1 MKINKDY
8 LKISLYIFVTLA
20 LLILFFKIV
29 DNFSNAFD
37 SFRIIINFTFK
48 LFRPFIIGIII
59 AYFLYRPVKWLE
71 DEFLKD
77 RIKRRKLSRAISI
90 LIIYIII
97 FVILGSFLS
106 FSLPRIGKN
115 ITDLVSGIPQYIE
128 KTGDFLTKLDINQR
142 IQNFIDNLPID
153 SSILKN
159 YDIVGNIDEY
169 INKILDNAQNA
180 VEKIAVYLVN
190 SVIYITSGFF
200 SLVVALFIAFYI
212 LKDKE
217 ELFHSINKYFN
228 AFHPTKVG
236 RWKEI
241 LFLTDEI
248 FGKYLLGNIIDSS
261 IIGILCFIGL
271 MIMDINFA
279 FLISL
284 IVGVTNLIP
293 FFGPFI
299 GAVPGAIL
307 TIFDSPIK
315 ALWFLLFILVL
326 QQFDGN
332 YLKPKVLGDKVGLS
346 PFWVLF
352 AILIGGGIFGVWG
365 MFLGVP
371 TIAVIR
377 VLILQIIERED
388 HYSIT
393 K

>member
-1 MKINKDY
+1 MKINKEY
-8 LKISLYIFVTLA
+8 IKISLYGFVTLA

-37 SFRIIINFTFK
+37 SFRIIINVTLK
-48 LFRPFIIGIII
+48 LFRPFIIGGII
-59 AYFLYRPVKWLE
+59 AYFIYRPVKWLE
-71 DEFLKD
+71 ENFMKD
-77 RIKRRKLSRAISI
+77 FIKRKKLCRAVSI

-97 FVILGSFLS
+97 FFILGSFLS
-106 FSLPRIGKN
+106 FSLPSIGKN
-115 ITDLVSGIPQYIE
+115 ITDLIGGIPQYIE
-128 KTGDFLTKLDINQR
+128 KTGEFLTKLDINQR
-142 IQNFIDNLPID
+142 IQGFIDNLPID
-153 SSILKN
+153 SNVIRE
-159 YDIVGNIDEY
+159 YDINRNINNY
-169 INKILDNAQNA
+169 INNLLSNAQDTIEQI
-180 VEKIAVYLVN
+180 VVYLIN
-190 SVIYITSGFF
+190 SVIYITSGVF
-200 SLVVALFIAFYI
+200 SLVVSLFIAFYI
-212 LKDKE
+212 LIDKE
-217 ELFHSINKYFN
+217 ELFRNINKYFTT
-228 AFHPTKVG
+228 FHPKKVE

-271 MIMDINFA
+271 VIMDIRFA

-307 TIFDSPIK
+307 TFFDSPIK

-352 AILIGGGIFGVWG
+352 AIIIGGGIFGVWG

-377 VLILQIIERED
+377 VLIIQLIEKEN
-388 HYSIT
+388 HYPIT